1 MSRDP
6 EKVSAETY
14 LVLVPDIYK
23 YASTTYVRGIRVD
36 RVRAS
41 KPSLRSGEIAVKV
54 RLNFEK
60 SSLIDNIPT
69 VSLDVNTFITS
80 PLADAIP
87 DSVEVS
93 A

>member
-14 LVLVPDIYK
+14 LVLVPDI
-23 YASTTYVRGIRVD
+23 ANWTGTSYVRGIRVD
-36 RVRAS
+36 RIRSA
-41 KPSLRSGEIAVKV
+41 KPALKSGEIAVKV

-60 SSLIDNIPT
+60 ASLIDNIPT
-69 VSLDVNTFITS
+69 VSLDVNTFITA

-87 DSVEVS
+87 DSVEVTS
-93 A
+93 